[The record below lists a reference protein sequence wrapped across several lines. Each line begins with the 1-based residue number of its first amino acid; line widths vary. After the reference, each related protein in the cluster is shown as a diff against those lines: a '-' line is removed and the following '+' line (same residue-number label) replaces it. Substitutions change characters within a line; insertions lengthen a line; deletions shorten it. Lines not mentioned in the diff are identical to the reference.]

1 MKQAN
6 PKARMMSEQTIIAM
20 ISAVPRPPPESGPE
34 ADEAP
39 IYALASEFANAKA
52 KQSLIVWCLTTS
64 LSIWIN
70 LFLFSI
76 SNLTF
81 DVETFEICQL
91 HFNELKNISEFLF
104 FL

>member
-64 LSIWIN
+64 LSIWIK
-70 LFLFSI
+70 LIFILISFSGV
-76 SNLTF
+76 LKKKE
-81 DVETFEICQL
+81 VREIGRKDL
-91 HFNELKNISEFLF
+91 GFW
-104 FL
+104 

>member
-1 MKQAN
+1 MIAFFVAYFFASSVAIYFLLLAFRSMMKQAN

-52 KQSLIVWCLTTS
+52 KQSLIV
-64 LSIWIN
+64 
-70 LFLFSI
+70 
-76 SNLTF
+76 
-81 DVETFEICQL
+81 
-91 HFNELKNISEFLF
+91 
-104 FL
+104 